1 MHQFFKIL
9 KNNYSMVTLIPEM
22 KSVTPKTYTSIPN
35 IGQLDNLVRRLM
47 NW

>member
-22 KSVTPKTYTSIPN
+22 KSVTPKTYTLIPN